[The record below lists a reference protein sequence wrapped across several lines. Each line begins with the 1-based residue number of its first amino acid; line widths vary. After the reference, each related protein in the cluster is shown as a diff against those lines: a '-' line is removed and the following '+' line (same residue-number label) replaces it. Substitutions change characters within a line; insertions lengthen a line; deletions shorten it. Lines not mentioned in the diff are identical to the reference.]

1 MRKQSQLQERPKKI
15 SKTRLRF
22 HKNVNRSDF
31 CHVRI
36 IGQFNLLN
44 YFFFIKRSRL
54 CHTCG
59 FTIAHTL
66 YNIKTQFST
75 KPYSISQHEYSNRRI
90 WIHCEKT
97 FSLIKLLNL
106 YPISFKN
113 GEKNKELIGYLFYDR
128 DYNTTKSI
136 FTCLA
141 KIRTCWWR
149 QTNRK

>member
-1 MRKQSQLQERPKKI
+1 MSQKDIKNKITVPQECEQK
-15 SKTRLRF
+15 RLLSRDD
-22 HKNVNRSDF
+22 NRSIQP
-31 CHVRI
+31 VK
-36 IGQFNLLN
+36 L
-44 YFFFIKRSRL
+44 FFFIKRSRL

-59 FTIAHTL
+59 STIAHTL

-75 KPYSISQHEYSNRRI
+75 KPYSISQYEYSNRRI

-113 GEKNKELIGYLFYDR
+113 GVKNKELIGYLFYNR